1 MAETTSLIAIGT
13 DGDFP
18 DYPDESVVKKDEK
31 YGNDEFD
38 GTYDPGGTFEVR
50 IEDEGVQIR

>member
-18 DYPDESVVKKDEK
+18 DYPVEGEVKKDVE
-31 YGNDEFD
+31 YGKAEFK